1 MDETRGWL
9 APTLAI
15 LSGMFGSHLS
25 IAGSMH
31 LALIEAERLGL
42 DCVQVFTKNQQQWKA
57 PPLKREAIAA
67 WNAERARL
75 GWQAGVALGAPERV
89 TSHASYLI
97 NTASPDDAL
106 RAKSIHLLRDEVE
119 RCEALGIGLLV
130 FHPGAHTGGTREEG
144 IERIAQACA
153 TIIADTSGYATV
165 MCFENVAGAGTTI
178 GRTLEEL
185 AALRA
190 RAIDLGAPPERLGF
204 CIDTCHAHA
213 AGYDLATPERAAE
226 FMAALDS
233 IVGLSSVRCLH
244 VNDSKGAC
252 GSRLDRHE
260 HIGRGTIGANLGGGF
275 GAVVGHPAMAGVPKI
290 METPKG
296 DDPSGVNWDTIN
308 AAALRALASGE
319 PLPVAPHATAM
330 SNGSPPVGPGS
341 DPAPRAKPKRGGK
354 PKAVGKAPT
363 TARASTGAA
372 RRPTRRRAAITGG
385 GGSTPAPRAPA
396 ARRPRAKAKRP
407 R

>member
-1 MDETRGWL
+1 
-9 APTLAI
+9 
-15 LSGMFGSHLS
+15 
-25 IAGSMH
+25 
-31 LALIEAERLGL
+31 
-42 DCVQVFTKNQQQWKA
+42 VQVFTKNQQQWKA
-57 PPLKREAIAA
+57 PPLKPEAIAA
-67 WNAERARL
+67 WNAERGRL
-75 GWQAGVALGAPERV
+75 GWGTDAARGEPERV

-106 RAKSIHLLRDEVE
+106 RAKSIDLLRDEVE

-144 IERIAQACA
+144 IERIAHACS
-153 TIIADTSGYATV
+153 TIIAQTSGYATV

-190 RAIDLGAPPERLGF
+190 RAVDLGAPPERLGF

-213 AGYDLATPERAAE
+213 AGYDLSTPGRAAE

-233 IVGLSSVRCLH
+233 VVGFSSVRCLH
-244 VNDSKGAC
+244 VNDSRGPC

-260 HIGRGTIGANLGGGF
+260 HIGRGTIGAAAGGGF
-275 GAVVGHPAMAGVPKI
+275 GAIVGHPSMARVPKI

-308 AAALRALASGE
+308 VSALRALASGE
-319 PLPVAPHATAM
+319 SLQTASQATATSGGAAPVAPE
-330 SNGSPPVGPGS
+330 SSPIL
-341 DPAPRAKPKRGGK
+341 RAKAKRVGK
-354 PKAVGKAPT
+354 AKAVGEASPP
-363 TARASTGAA
+363 ARATFGATKRA
-372 RRPTRRRAAITGG
+372 TRRRAAITGG
-385 GGSTPAPRAPA
+385 GGSTPARRAQA
-396 ARRPRAKAKRP
+396 ARRPRAKAKR
-407 R
+407 RR